1 MSGWWNQGDQPP
13 IAAVAIRLIDHPA
26 THVGLAYQV
35 DDEGTQLK
43 LLHLAFHN
51 DLRNDPL
58 NISTESRYFLLIPH
72 LHPTR
77 LEFLA
82 TRCRQVAKRRP
93 DLPYGFRLQRDAI
106 FNDQGEYLVKDDR
119 GLTCSSFVIVLCR
132 SAQIHLVNEATW
144 VPRQVDVKRHESL
157 LQFLQGVASPEWVRK
172 IAEDVRT
179 IRVRPEETAGACLSN
194 TLPVSFAEAESLGK
208 QVLERLTAAS
218 NG

>member
-1 MSGWWNQGDQPP
+1 
-13 IAAVAIRLIDHPA
+13 VAIRLIDHPA

-58 NISTESRYFLLIPH
+58 NISTESRYFLLVPL

-82 TRCRQVAKRRP
+82 TRCRQVAKRHP

-106 FNDQGEYLVKDDR
+106 FNDQGEYLV
-119 GLTCSSFVIVLCR
+119 CCR
-132 SAQIHLVNEATW
+132 NNAL
-144 VPRQVDVKRHESL
+144 P
-157 LQFLQGVASPEWVRK
+157 QFLEIAASVRK
-172 IAEDVRT
+172 RLLE
-179 IRVRPEETAGACLSN
+179 AGFQEQPQLH
-194 TLPVSFAEAESLGK
+194 LQLEA
-208 QVLERLTAAS
+208 QY
-218 NG
+218 

>member
-1 MSGWWNQGDQPP
+1 
-13 IAAVAIRLIDHPA
+13 
-26 THVGLAYQV
+26 
-35 DDEGTQLK
+35 
-43 LLHLAFHN
+43 
-51 DLRNDPL
+51 
-58 NISTESRYFLLIPH
+58 
-72 LHPTR
+72 
-77 LEFLA
+77 
-82 TRCRQVAKRRP
+82 
-93 DLPYGFRLQRDAI
+93 LQRDAI